1 MEEKVLIVWSC
12 TNGTRTHDQAVILM
26 TIPKNDS
33 DQTENSMSFNPRLE
47 GLKKTASR
55 YLTNELID
63 TIKWPEKPGLTYLN
77 HNPFVC
83 QADES
88 YLKGIVILMEASSY
102 GLFLLEFSPGS
113 AELDCAQHTYF
124 RYTRE

>member
-12 TNGTRTHDQAVILM
+12 TNGTRTHDQTVILM
-26 TIPKNDS
+26 TIPKKHS

-88 YLKGIVILMEASSY
+88 YLKGIVILIES
-102 GLFLLEFSPGS
+102 FLLWFVLIGI
-113 AELDCAQHTYF
+113 LTWLC
-124 RYTRE
+124 